1 MTVRRAL
8 VWLGGGV
15 ALIAGL
21 TACSSTVHVEPAD
34 AANDPVCAEVTVAMR
49 GLESLAGQ
57 DKRWTDAQA
66 SLAWGDPTSI
76 ILRCG
81 LPEPAPTSQ
90 LQCVTM
96 QGVDWLVDATE
107 TPMLRLTS
115 YGRSPAVQ
123 IYMDTEVVSGND
135 VIGSVTL
142 ANAVSKIPATGACTA
157 PNELPDDVEQP
168 AS

>member
-8 VWLGGGV
+8 VSLGSAI
-15 ALIAGL
+15 ALVAGL
-21 TACSSTVHVEPAD
+21 TACSSTVHVEPAEQAD
-34 AANDPVCAEVTVAMR
+34 DPVCAEVTVAMR

-66 SLAWGDPTSI
+66 SLAWGDPTAI

-81 LPEPAPTSQ
+81 LPEPAPTSE

-96 QGVDWLVDATE
+96 QGVDWLVDNADA
-107 TPMLRLTS
+107 PMLRLTS

-123 IYMDTEVVSGND
+123 IYMDSEVVSGND

-142 ANAVSKIPATGACTA
+142 ANAVSKIPSTGACTA
-157 PNELPDDVEQP
+157 PDELPDDPEQP
-168 AS
+168 AA

>member
-1 MTVRRAL
+1 MTLRRAL
-8 VWLGGGV
+8 LSAVGAI
-15 ALIAGL
+15 ALVAGL
-21 TACSSTVHVEPAD
+21 TGCSSTVHVEPAEQ
-34 AANDPVCAEVTVAMR
+34 ANDPVCAEVTVAMR

-66 SLAWGDPTSI
+66 SLAWGDPTAI

-81 LPEPAPTSQ
+81 LPEPAPTSE

-96 QGVDWLVDATE
+96 QGVDWLVDTTDA
-107 TPMLRLTS
+107 PMMRLTS

-123 IYMDTEVVSGND
+123 IYMDTEIVSGND

-142 ANAVSKIPATGACTA
+142 ANAVAKIPATGACTA
-157 PNELPDDVEQP
+157 PNELPDDPDEP
-168 AS
+168 SS

>member
-1 MTVRRAL
+1 MTLRRAL
-8 VWLGGGV
+8 VSFGGAV

-21 TACSSTVHVEPAD
+21 TACSSTVHVEPA
-34 AANDPVCAEVTVAMR
+34 AEANDPLCAEVTVAMR

-66 SLAWGDPTSI
+66 SLAWGDPTAI

-81 LPEPAPTSQ
+81 LPEPAPTSE

-96 QGVDWLVDATE
+96 QGVDWLVDAADA
-107 TPMLRLTS
+107 PMLRLTS

-123 IYMDTEVVSGND
+123 VYMDTGVVSGND

-142 ANAVSKIPATGACTA
+142 ASAVAKIPATGACTA
-157 PNELPDDVEQP
+157 PDELPEETEPP